1 MTERPEQ
8 PETNNYLATNFFRLI
23 ISRTPTIEY
32 FCQSVN
38 LPSLTA
44 QSVDVPVAQMGLP
57 LKAPV
62 GRYSYENL
70 SVSFLVDE
78 KMENWTEIYNWLLG
92 VSNFDASNTKS
103 TRFPYVNDSTL
114 AGEGIFCDAQLL
126 ILSGSY
132 NDDNPVRVITIKDMF
147 PVGISGIQFS
157 SVSVDT
163 EPIIATAT
171 FAFRVYTIES

>member
-1 MTERPEQ
+1 MTQ
-8 PETNNYLATNFFRLI
+8 PDTNNYLATNFFRLI

-38 LPSLTA
+38 LPSLTV

-57 LKAPV
+57 LKTPV

-92 VSNFDASNTKS
+92 VSNFDASGSKS
-103 TRFPYVNDSTL
+103 TRFPYETSSDKD
-114 AGEGIFCDAQLL
+114 GGIFCDAELL
-126 ILSGSY
+126 VLSGSY
-132 NDDNPVRVITIKDMF
+132 NEENPVRTINIKDMF

-171 FAFRVYTIES
+171 FAFRVYTIESE

>member
-1 MTERPEQ
+1 MTQ
-8 PETNNYLATNFFRLI
+8 PETNNYLATNFFQLI
-23 ISRTPTIEY
+23 INRTPTIEY

-38 LPSLTA
+38 LPSLTV

-57 LKAPV
+57 LKTPV

-78 KMENWTEIYNWLLG
+78 KMENWTEVYNWLLG
-92 VSNFDASNTKS
+92 ISNFDTSGSKS
-103 TRFPYVNDSTL
+103 ARFPYVNSDEP
-114 AGEGIFCDAQLL
+114 GGGIFSDAA
-126 ILSGSY
+126 ILVMDGSY
-132 NDDNPVRVITIKDMF
+132 NPIKRVEIKDMF
-147 PVGISGIQFS
+147 PVGLSGIQFS

-171 FAFRVYTIES
+171 FAFRIYTITPVDTP